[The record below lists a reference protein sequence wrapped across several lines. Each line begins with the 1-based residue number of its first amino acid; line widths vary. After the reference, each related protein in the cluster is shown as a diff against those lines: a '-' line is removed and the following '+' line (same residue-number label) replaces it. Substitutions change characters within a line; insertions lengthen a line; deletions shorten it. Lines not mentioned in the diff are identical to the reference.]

1 MNYSKTSA
9 KISLGICILS
19 SVMLVVLIFIFP
31 EFFKGIYLTYNE
43 YGASEMLSGIMKWIV
58 PAFYCCVPFAAA
70 ALCMLI
76 RLLLNII
83 KDKVFI
89 AANVK
94 YLRFISW
101 CCYAVMLI
109 TFICCFGFPLLII
122 ITFSMAIVG
131 TLLRVVKNVMD
142 SAVKIREEN
151 DLTI

>member
-1 MNYSKTSA
+1 MDYSKTSA

-19 SVMLVVLIFIFP
+19 SVMLIVLIFVFP
-31 EFFKGIYLTYNE
+31 EFFKGMYLTYNG
-43 YGASEMLSGIMKWIV
+43 YGATEMLSVITKWIV

-70 ALCMLI
+70 ALYMLI
-76 RLLLNII
+76 RLFLNII
-83 KDKVFI
+83 NDKVFI
-89 AANVK
+89 APNVK

-109 TFICCFGFPLLII
+109 TFIACLGFPLMII
-122 ITFSMAIVG
+122 ITFAMAVVG

>member
-1 MNYSKTSA
+1 MNYSKVSA
-9 KISLGICILS
+9 GISLGICILS
-19 SVMLVVLIFIFP
+19 SAMLIILAFIFP
-31 EFFKGIYLTYNE
+31 EFFKTMYMTYNE
-43 YGASEMLSGIMKWIV
+43 FGSPEVLSKLMTWVV

-70 ALCMLI
+70 ALYMLI

-89 AANVK
+89 VRNVRL
-94 YLRFISW
+94 LRFISW

-109 TFICCFGFPLLII
+109 TFISSCGFPVLII
-122 ITFSMAIVG
+122 IAFAMAVVG